1 MSFEEVKEN
10 IVGIR
15 EAEAMQT
22 YLDIGNNYIY
32 NIKTPTANDQA
43 ANKDYVDTTQ
53 TNTMSA
59 AAMIHA
65 IKAELGDYLKKD
77 GTTAMTGNLNMDNN
91 RLVNLL
97 TPSGLNQPTKK
108 FYTDSHFPNPN
119 GQTAM
124 TGRLN
129 MNNNKIVGLE
139 APAADDN
146 AATKKYVDDNKAD
159 LCNYLKLDGTRA
171 MQGILNM
178 DSHKITNLHM
188 DYTSGTDAV
197 NKSMLIT

>member
-1 MSFEEVKEN
+1 
-10 IVGIR
+10 
-15 EAEAMQT
+15 
-22 YLDIGNNYIY
+22 
-32 NIKTPTANDQA
+32 
-43 ANKDYVDTTQ
+43 
-53 TNTMSA
+53 
-59 AAMIHA
+59 
-65 IKAELGDYLKKD
+65 
-77 GTTAMTGNLNMDNN
+77 MTGNLNTDNN

-97 TPSGLNQPTKK
+97 TPSMLNQPTKN
-108 FYTDSHFPNPN
+108 FYPDSHFPNLN
-119 GQTAM
+119 RQTAM
-124 TGRLN
+124 TGKLN
-129 MNNNKIVGLE
+129 LNNNKIVGLE

-159 LCNYLKLDGTRA
+159 LCNYLKLDGTRT